1 MWICLPFCQ
10 SDAHLAK
17 TLVCWIKQL
26 DGNLSHGALLC
37 CDPGT
42 DWAIV
47 SECVQLASSAFQRVE
62 IIVMEESWGS
72 WPAGPNALFKTA
84 AQWFELHRI
93 GPWLWLEPDAIP
105 LKAGWLDKIQAAYF
119 AAGKPFLGTVMQA
132 TELDLPQDYLAGV
145 ACYPADTWKRVSF
158 VWDEAKAFDM
168 ATAPVTVPSAANTNL
183 IQHFWGEKDLPPTFV
198 RERTPES
205 PRNALTLAK
214 IHPEAVL
221 FHRVKDSSLLKLL
234 GYQEPLSEIVID
246 VVFPAC
252 PGDAR
257 LMVKN
262 LKWLNFLHGKKDT
275 TAVLLID
282 AFIADG
288 VRAELI
294 NSAKAAFRDV
304 VVHIYS
310 TRAVGWPQGP
320 NFAFQQA
327 CSVMASRS
335 SGRSWLWYEADM
347 VALVPD
353 WLEQLSA
360 EYVQANIPFMGTII
374 ECMGWHLQGTAIY
387 PPNVQ
392 HYCRSLPRIREA
404 FDVALNAEITPHRH
418 RANHLMCHD
427 MSPPSFASAP
437 DLRVIKPGIILY
449 HPDKSGQLVDRLAE
463 QMTK

>member
-1 MWICLPFCQ
+1 MWLCLPFCQ

-17 TLVCWIKQL
+17 ALVCWIKQL
-26 DGNLSHGALLC
+26 DGKLSHGVLLVS
-37 CDPGT
+37 DPGV
-42 DWAIV
+42 DWAIA
-47 SECVQLASSAFQRVE
+47 SECVQIASSVFQRVE
-62 IIVMEESWGS
+62 IVTSEEITEGWVVG
-72 WPAGPNALFKTA
+72 ANTLFRTA
-84 AQWFELHRI
+84 ANWFQERKI
-93 GPWLWLEPDAIP
+93 GPWLWLEPDAVP
-105 LKAGWLDKIQAAYF
+105 LKAGWLDTIQSAYF
-119 AAGKPFLGTVMQA
+119 AAGKPFFGSVMQA
-132 TELDLPQDYLAGV
+132 KELDLPQDYLAGV

-158 VWDEAKAFDM
+158 SWDESRAFDM

-198 RERTPES
+198 REKTSES

-214 IHPEAVL
+214 IHPEAVI
-221 FHRVKDSSLLKLL
+221 FHRNKDGSLLKLL
-234 GYQEPLSEIVID
+234 GYKEPLSEIAID

-252 PGDAR
+252 SGDAR

-294 NSAKAAFRDV
+294 NLAKVTFRDV

-320 NFAFQQA
+320 NRAFQEA
-327 CSVMASRS
+327 CNVMASRN

-347 VALVPD
+347 VAVVPD
-353 WLEQLSA
+353 WLEQLSK
-360 EYVQANIPFMGTII
+360 EYLQANLSFMGTII

-418 RANHLMCHD
+418 RANHLMKHD
-427 MSPPSFASAP
+427 MAPPSFASAP
-437 DLRVIKPGIILY
+437 DLRAIDPGIVVY
-449 HPDKSGQLVDRLAE
+449 HPDKSGQLIDRLAE